1 MPQPQQPQWQPITM
15 LQTITRHIDGMLQE
29 AEGQQDNLRKAQRK
43 PWVLDDYTVKRVI
56 EVFTIQ
62 KNDLRL
68 FDTQLERWQAG
79 KLTDRQRKEVE
90 RLVGQMQK
98 LHAAIV
104 DILAMAAELSKGTI
118 EKQMAKSDEQL
129 GLEYLMSMFDG
140 EEKQR

>member
-29 AEGQQDNLRKAQRK
+29 A
-43 PWVLDDYTVKRVI
+43 
-56 EVFTIQ
+56 
-62 KNDLRL
+62 
-68 FDTQLERWQAG
+68 
-79 KLTDRQRKEVE
+79 KEVE
-90 RLVGQMQK
+90 RLTGQMHK
-98 LHAAIV
+98 LHAAIA
-104 DILAMAAELSKGTI
+104 DIRAMAAELSKGTI